1 MSIVLPENPANWPL
15 WSYGLVYAD
24 PPWSYND
31 KSTNRGGALR
41 HYETMTDREI
51 MDLPVD
57 SLTEPDAVLFLWVT
71 PPQIEVGLKVIRAW
85 GFRYVT
91 FGLSWVKTNKDGE
104 IDLEKPGQGLSIGM
118 GHHTRANLEPCLLGV
133 RGKGLKRADASIRQT
148 QLSPLEGHSKKPERF
163 RSSLERLYGPQ
174 RRVELFA
181 REIVP
186 GWDSWGHGVF
196 ESTQAAKQ
204 AS

>member
-1 MSIVLPENPANWPL
+1 MSIVLPENPADWPL

-57 SLTEPDAVLFLWVT
+57 SLTEPDAVCLLCIT
-71 PPQIEVGLKVIRAW
+71 PPKMDIGLKVLKAW
-85 GFRYVT
+85 GFGYRT
-91 FGLSWVKTNKDGE
+91 FGFVWAKTNDDKQV
-104 IDLEKPGQGLSIGM
+104 DLDKPGQGLSIGM
-118 GHHTRANLEPCLLGV
+118 GHHTRANAEPCLLGV
-133 RGKGLKRADASIRQT
+133 RGKGLKRVDASIRQT
-148 QLSPLEGHSKKPERF
+148 QLHPRGEHSAKPAAF
-163 RSSLERLYGPQ
+163 RDDLERLYGPQ

-196 ESTQAAKQ
+196 ESTQAAQQ